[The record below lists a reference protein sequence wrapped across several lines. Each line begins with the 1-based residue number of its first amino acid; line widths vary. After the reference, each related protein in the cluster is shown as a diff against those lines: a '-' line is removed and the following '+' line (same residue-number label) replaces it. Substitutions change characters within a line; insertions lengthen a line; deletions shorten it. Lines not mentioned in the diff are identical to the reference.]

1 MLGFDNFKGAAP
13 NEEECFLSVD
23 TLNRMD
29 WCLDQL
35 EHLQTH
41 RSVSDM
47 AAEKFRRMLNRE
59 LSMLSRGSKEGLSI
73 SNHIT
78 STYTGRKQLSR
89 ELIRT
94 ILSLKNNNTSM
105 SSQRRM
111 RLLKM
116 LIQLCGKK
124 TLLGMAKVFS
134 GKTLKKNRII

>member
-1 MLGFDNFKGAAP
+1 MGFYNFKGAAP
-13 NEEECFLSVD
+13 NKEECFLSVD
-23 TLNRMD
+23 TLNSLD

-94 ILSLKNNNTSM
+94 LLSLKNNNTSM

-124 TLLGMAKVFS
+124 TLLGMTKVF
-134 GKTLKKNRII
+134 